1 MQRDDE
7 KAKLLERKTLR
18 NLLELTQR
26 VQSVDRR
33 QATVEELQRAMES
46 VQKTM
51 LDRMEVVP
59 AMLNHD
65 RIAVGDIDEL

>member
-1 MQRDDE
+1 M
-7 KAKLLERKTLR
+7 KSKTLR

-51 LDRMEVVP
+51 LDQMEEVP

>member
-1 MQRDDE
+1 
-7 KAKLLERKTLR
+7 
-18 NLLELTQR
+18 
-26 VQSVDRR
+26 
-33 QATVEELQRAMES
+33 VEELQRAMES

>member
-1 MQRDDE
+1 M
-7 KAKLLERKTLR
+7 ERKTLR

-26 VQSVDRR
+26 VQSADRR
-33 QATVEELQRAMES
+33 QATVEELQWAMES

-51 LDRMEVVP
+51 LDRMEEVP
-59 AMLNHD
+59 AMFNHD